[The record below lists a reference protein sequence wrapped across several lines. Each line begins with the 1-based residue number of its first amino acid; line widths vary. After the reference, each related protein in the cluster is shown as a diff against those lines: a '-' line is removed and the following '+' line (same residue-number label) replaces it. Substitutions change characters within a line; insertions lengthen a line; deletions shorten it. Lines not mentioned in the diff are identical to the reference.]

1 MSADCAYSE
10 RNGRHPRPARFVR
23 FLALTFVAAF
33 SISKI
38 YPSKCGCSLKAYQDS
53 TQPRSVLATLDGLHV
68 ATALLL
74 KPEAFFFVR
83 RVAAKTGAGC
93 RSPRASGVNSL

>member
-74 KPEAFFFVR
+74 KPEAFFSFDER
-83 RVAAKTGAGC
+83 QRKLARAAGLRVLPA
-93 RSPRASGVNSL
+93 